1 MDEYMKKYR
10 EQLDKVTLSDAADQ
24 AILDD
29 LLKSDAKKGVLCMK
43 RMKRNIS
50 AAMIAVTIIIA
61 SSVTVFAGV
70 AIHRAIIK
78 STKVESRVEGF
89 GVTANV
95 GESYYYGLLAGDA
108 GGIYVLTDNDYDG
121 ALTDHHAIAWKSTD
135 QGNTWEEVLSQPNGM
150 NIEGYLFAG
159 DLREGKT
166 GIEAIVIMEE
176 ENDEAEEG
184 YVNRVYRITAD
195 SYVEYDMDEVSAQ
208 LGGQEHLWSVK
219 YVNDHIIALAG
230 VEECLL
236 YDVNTQKVVRNLPY
250 DLTMGC
256 LKTQNQFLL
265 YGKEI
270 YTCLDAETLEEQ
282 EPEEGLQEFVQMMYE
297 KNNNEVLPPM
307 AVWKDTVVCITKA
320 GIYEH
325 KAGKI
330 NQIRQVSDT
339 VNYGRVFNGL
349 LPFCKTRDGEYY
361 VCTFSGTGMS
371 LWKLKQ

>member
-43 RMKRNIS
+43 RTKRNIS

-89 GVTANV
+89 GVTADV
-95 GESYYYGLLAGDA
+95 GESYYYDLLAGDA

-150 NIEGYLFAG
+150 NMEGYLIAG

-184 YVNRVYRITAD
+184 CVNRVYRITAD
-195 SYVEYDMDEVSAQ
+195 SYVEYDMDEVYAQ
-208 LGGQEHLWSVK
+208 LGGQENLWSVK

-230 VEECLL
+230 MEDYLL
-236 YDVNTQKVVRNLPY
+236 YDVNTQKVVKNLPY

-307 AVWKDTVVCITKA
+307 AAWKDTVVCVTKA

>member
-43 RMKRNIS
+43 RTKRNIS

-95 GESYYYGLLAGDA
+95 GESCYYDLLAGDA
-108 GGIYVLTDNDYDG
+108 GGIYVLTDNDYEG

-135 QGNTWEEVLSQPNGM
+135 QGDTWEEVLSQPNGM
-150 NIEGYLFAG
+150 NMEGYLFAG

-184 YVNRVYRITAD
+184 CVNRVYRITAD
-195 SYVEYDMDEVSAQ
+195 SYVEYDMDEVYAQ

-307 AVWKDTVVCITKA
+307 AAWKDTVVCVTKA

-330 NQIRQVSDT
+330 NRIRQVSDT